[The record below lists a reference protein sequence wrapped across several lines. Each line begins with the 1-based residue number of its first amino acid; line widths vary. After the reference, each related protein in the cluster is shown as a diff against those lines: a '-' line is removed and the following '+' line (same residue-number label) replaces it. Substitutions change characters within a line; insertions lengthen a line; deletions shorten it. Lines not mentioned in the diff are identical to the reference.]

1 MTFRCIRPLPL
12 LVAFLLPAC
21 VIDLDGDLLDGACLD
36 ANPRTETVTIDEP
49 IHAVVIDNGTGDVTV
64 RPHDDPG
71 ARVDAKFYGDGPDGS
86 WLRVEDGV
94 LHVVVDCKGC
104 CGADLA
110 LTVPAAAELDIELG
124 TGDVEVSDRS
134 GSVDVDLGTGD
145 IELERVGGALVLSVG
160 TGDIE
165 GEELA
170 GPAASAELGT
180 GDISLDF
187 EPQAPLETVAIEI
200 GTGSV
205 ELQVPD
211 GAYDLDLQT
220 GTGEVSTDDLRHEA
234 GADRRIAVSV
244 GTGTIDVR
252 GH

>member
-1 MTFRCIRPLPL
+1 MTFHFRRLPL

-21 VIDLDGDLLDGACLD
+21 VIDLDGDLLDGACID
-36 ANPRTETVTIDEP
+36 ADPRTETVTIDEP
-49 IHAVVIDNGTGDVTV
+49 IHAVVIDNGTGDINV
-64 RPHDDPG
+64 RAHDDPG

-94 LHVVVDCKGC
+94 LHVVVDCEGC
-104 CGADLA
+104 CGADLT
-110 LTVPAAAELDIELG
+110 LTVPAAAELDVELG

-145 IELERVGGALVLSVG
+145 IELERVAGALVLSVG

-170 GPAASAELGT
+170 GPAATAELGT

-187 EPQAPLETVAIEI
+187 DPAAPPQTVAIEA
-200 GTGSV
+200 GTASV
-205 ELQVPD
+205 DLHLPN
-211 GAYDLDLQT
+211 GTYDLDLQT
-220 GTGEVSTDDLRHEA
+220 DTGEISTDDLHHEA